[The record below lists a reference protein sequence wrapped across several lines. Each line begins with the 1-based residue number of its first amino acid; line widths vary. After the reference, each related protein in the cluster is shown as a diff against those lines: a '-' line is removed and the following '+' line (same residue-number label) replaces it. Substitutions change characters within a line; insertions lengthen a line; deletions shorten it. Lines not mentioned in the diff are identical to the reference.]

1 MHHVVEETIAS
12 AWKMRE
18 VLLNFVNVRRARVR
32 SGIKSR
38 KQMNV
43 LHFSVV
49 LGKLNFA
56 ELFEREVSSVEAEE
70 DLGASLL
77 LRMINLLSDR

>member
-77 LRMINLLSDR
+77 LRRINLLSDR

>member
-1 MHHVVEETIAS
+1 MVEETIAS

>member
-1 MHHVVEETIAS
+1 MVDETIVS

-18 VLLNFVNVRRARVR
+18 VLLNFVNVRRTKVR
-32 SGIKSR
+32 SEIKSR

-56 ELFEREVSSVEAEE
+56 ELFEREVNRVEAEE

-77 LRMINLLSDR
+77 LRMINLLSDG